1 MTTGTSRLFSS
12 TSVWKVASVT
22 STTLAGAPAP
32 PPGAPALVAAFA
44 AWLRAAR
51 APRSTA
57 PGRLMAVGSLR
68 RTPPSNRVSGS
79 SLPGA
84 RRCHRFVAFAA
95 IGMRG
100 LRDVG
105 YVRITGSTTTR
116 ERTPAM
122 ATGETGFT
130 DIAFDLVSIQYH
142 ALKAGHDYGQYVRD
156 AENAGQDEV
165 ASFFKQV
172 QQEDQERAQR
182 CSELLKQIAEADHAG
197 PAAAS

>member
-1 MTTGTSRLFSS
+1 
-12 TSVWKVASVT
+12 
-22 STTLAGAPAP
+22 
-32 PPGAPALVAAFA
+32 
-44 AWLRAAR
+44 
-51 APRSTA
+51 
-57 PGRLMAVGSLR
+57 
-68 RTPPSNRVSGS
+68 
-79 SLPGA
+79 
-84 RRCHRFVAFAA
+84 
-95 IGMRG
+95 
-100 LRDVG
+100 
-105 YVRITGSTTTR
+105 
-116 ERTPAM
+116 M

-182 CSELLKQIAEADHAG
+182 CSELLKKLSEEDHAG